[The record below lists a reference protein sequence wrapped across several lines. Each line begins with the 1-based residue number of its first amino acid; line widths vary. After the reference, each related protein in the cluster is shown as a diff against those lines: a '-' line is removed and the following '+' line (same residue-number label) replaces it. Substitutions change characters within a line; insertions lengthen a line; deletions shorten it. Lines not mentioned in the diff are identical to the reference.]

1 MTLLQFIRSYHI
13 EKGGEYEC
21 RLKKA
26 RLFVSDA
33 MEATDSFRS
42 YIYSNAAMLYDVYV
56 TDI

>member
-1 MTLLQFIRSYHI
+1 MTLLQFIKSYRI
-13 EKGGEYEC
+13 SKAGSYNE
-21 RLKKA
+21 RLDAA

-33 MEATDSFRS
+33 MKATDSFRS